1 MGKNMRAALDF
12 IRRVNGWHGY
22 DKRDRSV
29 VYAVNALARIGL
41 VEINEFAQFR
51 ALPVDAPAELPKS

>member
-1 MGKNMRAALDF
+1 MGKNMRNALDF

-22 DKRDRSV
+22 DKRDRAI

-41 VEINEFAQFR
+41 VEINEYAQFR
-51 ALPVDAPAELPKS
+51 ALPVDAPESLASN